1 MEGCDTTAAGLG
13 ARVNANGVGSLEGMR
28 FHFIGA
34 GGAMLIIVS
43 ITSKVKSGVTLLIAG
58 LMIGYLCHA
67 VTSVVIAFAEAE
79 NVKGFTLWQLGSF
92 S

>member
-1 MEGCDTTAAGLG
+1 MLTALGLG
-13 ARVNANGVGSLEGMR
+13 MPGLNPFLITLAD
-28 FHFIGA
+28 FIGA